1 MDRAPAKVKRGTRR
15 AKARPSHVP
24 DGGLRI
30 GRSNIILLGL
40 AVAAIGIGF
49 ISLAMGSTTLSAILL
64 VGGYLG
70 LVPWAILAKGRP
82 DSKPANDM

>member
-1 MDRAPAKVKRGTRR
+1 MDKAPAKAKRGTRR
-15 AKARPSHVP
+15 AKTRPSRVP

-49 ISLAMGSTTLSAILL
+49 ISLAMGSTT
-64 VGGYLG
+64 V
-70 LVPWAILAKGRP
+70 
-82 DSKPANDM
+82 